1 MDIAERT
8 LQLKSDIDEAYEAG
22 KKAEHNEF
30 WDNISTTSAWKFAGT
45 AWNKNTFKPNKNFTV
60 GSNSFYYHN
69 YNGTAYDLSAQL
81 EELGVTMS
89 LNSEADTQ
97 TFMYAYFSRLPKL
110 DFSKCSGVFDR
121 VFNGCSQLVTID
133 KIIFAEGKVTSF
145 SSPFSS
151 CTKLK
156 NITFEGV
163 LDKSIS
169 FSPCPLSV
177 ASIKSIILALKQF
190 DSYTYTLT
198 LKSSAFAPLEAEGA
212 TAEYNGVAC
221 TWAELIDNKKW
232 NLTLA

>member
-1 MDIAERT
+1 MSIAQNLTTIAENVP
-8 LQLKSDIDEAYEAG
+8 KVFDAG
-22 KKAEHNEF
+22 KKAEYNEF

-45 AWNKNTFKPNKNFTV
+45 AWNKNIFKPNKNFTI
-60 GSNSFYYHN
+60 GSNGFYYHN

-89 LNSEADTQ
+89 LNSEADAQ

-133 KIIFAEGKVTSF
+133 KIILAEGKVTSF
-145 SSPFSS
+145 NSAFTS

-163 LDKSIS
+163 IDKSIS

-177 ASIKSIILALKQF
+177 ESIKSIILALKQF